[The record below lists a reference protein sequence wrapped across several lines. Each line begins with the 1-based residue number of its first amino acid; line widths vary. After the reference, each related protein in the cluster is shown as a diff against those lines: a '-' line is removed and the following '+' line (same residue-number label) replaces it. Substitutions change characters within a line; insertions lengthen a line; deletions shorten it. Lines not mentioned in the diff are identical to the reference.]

1 MDESVNS
8 LTFYQHFIHS
18 CANEAT
24 ASVINTFISQVMGA
38 SVSDGIRIKVSHR
51 YREEH
56 SDPEKHNFVFF
67 YRITI
72 ENLNNF
78 NVKLLRR
85 HWEIFD
91 SNGVRTIVDGDG
103 VVGEQ
108 PEFRPGELF
117 SYESACSLETAVG
130 KMSGHYQMVRLDTN
144 EIFQVSIPEFQ
155 LFAPFIL
162 N

>member
-1 MDESVNS
+1 MSV
-8 LTFYQHFIHS
+8 LVT
-18 CANEAT
+18 
-24 ASVINTFISQVMGA
+24 
-38 SVSDGIRIKVSHR
+38 DGIKISVSHR
-51 YREEH
+51 YKEDY

-72 ENLNNF
+72 ENLNSYK
-78 NVKLLRR
+78 VKLLRR

-108 PEFRPGELF
+108 PELEPGELY

-130 KMSGHYQMVRLDTN
+130 KMSGHYQMVRFDRN
-144 EIFQVSIPEFQ
+144 EIIQVEIPEFQ

>member
-1 MDESVNS
+1 M
-8 LTFYQHFIHS
+8 
-18 CANEAT
+18 
-24 ASVINTFISQVMGA
+24 ASNVTE
-38 SVSDGIRIKVSHR
+38 GIRIKESHR

-56 SDPEKHNFVFF
+56 SDPDKHNFVFF

-72 ENLNNF
+72 ENLNSF
-78 NVKLLRR
+78 EVKLLRR

-108 PEFRPGELF
+108 PKLEPGELF

-144 EIFQVSIPEFQ
+144 EIFQVEIPAFQ
-155 LFAPFIL
+155 LYAPFIL

>member
-1 MDESVNS
+1 MTFHQQFIES
-8 LTFYQHFIHS
+8 YQS
-18 CANEAT
+18 EAT
-24 ASVINTFISQVMGA
+24 AFVVITFISQMMGA
-38 SVSDGIRIKVSHR
+38 SISDGIKIKVSHR

-72 ENLNNF
+72 ENLNGF

-144 EIFQVSIPEFQ
+144 EIFQVEIPQFQ